1 MEKNVAALTKKG
13 KINNYWNLNINMKIL
28 VIGSGAREHAIIK
41 KLSSDSEVYCVMT
54 KKNPAIASLC
64 KKFYLAHIEKPD
76 EIISAIRGE
85 RFDVT
90 FASPDAVLAAGVS
103 DALLKAGYHVA
114 SPSKAAARI
123 EWDKGYMRALMEKYH
138 IDGRLLHKVVKSAPE
153 ARKIIEQIQSVAIKP
168 LGLTGGKGVKVTGD
182 HFDTV
187 DEGMEYVHHLLGND
201 GMLLI
206 EEKAEGEEFS
216 LMCFTDG
223 RYIIPMPPVQDHKR
237 AYENDEGPNT
247 GGMGSYSSGEI
258 LPFLSPNDIEQAHK
272 ILQQTIDA
280 LAKDGNPFKGILY
293 GQFMATKTGLK
304 VIEFNARFGDPEAM
318 NVLAVLESSLSQIF
332 FDIANGTLKTAKF
345 STDSTVVKYLVPKGY
360 PDKPLKDVEVSIDE
374 NAAKKVGAEVYF
386 ASVYEQEG
394 KLLMGG
400 SRTFA
405 VLGRAKKLDDAEH
418 IAEKACSLAKGQVW
432 HRKDVGTKKLIQK
445 RIDHMKQIRQ

>member
-1 MEKNVAALTKKG
+1 
-13 KINNYWNLNINMKIL
+13 
-28 VIGSGAREHAIIK
+28 
-41 KLSSDSEVYCVMT
+41 
-54 KKNPAIASLC
+54 
-64 KKFYLAHIEKPD
+64 
-76 EIISAIRGE
+76 
-85 RFDVT
+85 
-90 FASPDAVLAAGVS
+90 
-103 DALLKAGYHVA
+103 
-114 SPSKAAARI
+114 
-123 EWDKGYMRALMEKYH
+123 
-138 IDGRLLHKVVKSAPE
+138 
-153 ARKIIEQIQSVAIKP
+153 
-168 LGLTGGKGVKVTGD
+168 
-182 HFDTV
+182 
-187 DEGMEYVHHLLGND
+187 
-201 GMLLI
+201 
-206 EEKAEGEEFS
+206 
-216 LMCFTDG
+216 
-223 RYIIPMPPVQDHKR
+223 MPPVQDHKR